1 MEFILIIAFILGYSS
16 LSSKITR
23 IASALTIKN
32 KKRFSSLKEWI
43 GKEIELET
51 DDHLEL
57 AYGCKTKGILKEY
70 NDTWIVIETTNRKKQ
85 KELYYYRLHNITS
98 VNICNP

>member
-23 IASALTIKN
+23 IASALPIKN

-43 GKEIELET
+43 GKEIE
-51 DDHLEL
+51 
-57 AYGCKTKGILKEY
+57 
-70 NDTWIVIETTNRKKQ
+70 
-85 KELYYYRLHNITS
+85 
-98 VNICNP
+98 

>member
-23 IASALTIKN
+23 IASALPIKN

-70 NDTWIVIETTNRKKQ
+70 PVLSKLFHRRQGQIHEADVFVVPSFIE
-85 KELYYYRLHNITS
+85 LL
-98 VNICNP
+98 PAA